1 MQWIVGHGPEFR
13 LVVIY
18 IRYWSVVDSLQWNVE
33 SNLELDFE
41 GVSTSMSFSGL
52 DSKLIY
58 YDDTIYESWIG
69 SRFTLLHK
77 GVLVIT
83 QGCTRHS

>member
-1 MQWIVGHGPEFR
+1 MQWIVGHGPEFC

-41 GVSTSMSFSGL
+41 GVSTFMSFSGL

-58 YDDTIYESWIG
+58 YDDTIYESWID